1 VRRFVESISLPPPV
15 PVEVFT
21 TSMALLLVT
30 FPAELLTMTEYADP
44 LIAVVVADVVYEL
57 AFAPLML
64 LPFILH

>member
-1 VRRFVESISLPPPV
+1 
-15 PVEVFT
+15 
-21 TSMALLLVT
+21 MALLLVT